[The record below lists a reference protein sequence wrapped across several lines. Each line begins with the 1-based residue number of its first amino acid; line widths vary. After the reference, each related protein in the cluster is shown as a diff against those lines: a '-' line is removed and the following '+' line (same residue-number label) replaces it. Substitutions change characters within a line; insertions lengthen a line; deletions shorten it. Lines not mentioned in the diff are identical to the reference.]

1 MDTMSSNLCIIF
13 THAIIIS
20 QKNAKKSLFVG
31 RLKKKHYLCKNFFEM
46 CKIKDYTDEM
56 RDVCEQISFRLDF
69 YSIPGFTTTYTQ
81 KINEIFQKEEYAHRE
96 LTDEEKLNVDI
107 DSAAESFGMNIGDII
122 ERKNYIFKGLLVKE
136 YKVNLYISPF
146 YVYVS
151 LDYFDNNKN
160 ILNIVFDFLNIDG
173 ILSRQELQNITV
185 MTKHKVAAEDED
197 RIFKMLDRSAFPIMD
212 DTTLANGRYI
222 DTHSYTQFTI
232 DLLRIIRKGEFDG
245 MPRVEVSLQTRAIP
259 TENLEINLEGGIGTL
274 LVQMFESSLAEIT
287 RCFI

>member
-1 MDTMSSNLCIIF
+1 
-13 THAIIIS
+13 
-20 QKNAKKSLFVG
+20 
-31 RLKKKHYLCKNFFEM
+31 M

-81 KINEIFQKEEYAHRE
+81 KINEIFQKEEYAYRE

-122 ERKNYIFKGLLVKE
+122 ERKNYIFRGLLVKE